1 MKTEHKLQLTQI
13 HNQLLEIQIK
23 IMESK
28 ELIFE
33 IDGIL
38 ETFTNT
44 TFHMM
49 NSIAEMKETS
59 KSIMETTKEFK
70 NGK

>member
-1 MKTEHKLQLTQI
+1 MKTQHKLQMTQI

-23 IMESK
+23 IMEAK

-38 ETFTNT
+38 ENFTNT
-44 TFHMM
+44 TFDMM
-49 NSIAEMKETS
+49 NSVAEMKEVS
-59 KSIMETTKEFK
+59 KSIT
-70 NGK
+70 NL